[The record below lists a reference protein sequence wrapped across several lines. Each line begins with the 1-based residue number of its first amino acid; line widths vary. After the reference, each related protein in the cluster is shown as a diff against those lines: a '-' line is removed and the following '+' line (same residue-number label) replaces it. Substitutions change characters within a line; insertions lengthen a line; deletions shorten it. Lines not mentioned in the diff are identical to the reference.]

1 MINYKEKLHDIK
13 AFVFD
18 FDGVM
23 TDGSIWTYGDNEAV
37 RCGNVKDGYAIQYA
51 VKKGYTI
58 ALISGATSLSIN
70 NRMEALG
77 VKQIYTGCAN
87 KMETYRKFLETNNL
101 QERPLQGLRHR
112 RPLPSVST
120 TCSNSRRSL
129 HHTVPPLHIHR
140 VHPHDHLLHH
150 LLRPLTVPHTLP
162 FRHLHHPHRIAS
174 LILPHRNHRQL
185 LHSVNSHHLQSLI
198 SHLRALSPNL

>member
-1 MINYKEKLHDIK
+1 MNYKAKLNNIK

-23 TDGSIWTYGDNEAV
+23 TDGSIWTYGDRETV

-58 ALISGATSLSIN
+58 ALISGATSKSID

-87 KMETYRKFLETNNL
+87 KLETYKMFLEKNNL
-101 QERPLQGLRHR
+101 KPEEVVCMGDDIPDYEIMSHCGVAACPADASQE
-112 RPLPSVST
+112 
-120 TCSNSRRSL
+120 
-129 HHTVPPLHIHR
+129 IKE
-140 VHPHDHLLHH
+140 
-150 LLRPLTVPHTLP
+150 
-162 FRHLHHPHRIAS
+162 IADY
-174 LILPHRNHRQL
+174 
-185 LHSVNSHHLQSLI
+185 I
-198 SHLRALSPNL
+198 SHFGGGKGCVRDIIEQVLRLHDNWFHPDAVNW

>member
-1 MINYKEKLHDIK
+1 MINYKEKLAPVK

-23 TDGSIWTYGDNEAV
+23 TNGDVWTYGDGETV
-37 RCGNVKDGYAIQYA
+37 RCGNIKDGFAIQYA
-51 VKKGYTI
+51 VKKGYII

-101 QERPLQGLRHR
+101 EEKEVLCMGDDIPDFEIMSHCGVATCPADAATEIKEIADYISLFGGGHGCVRDVIEQTMRLQG
-112 RPLPSVST
+112 T
-120 TCSNSRRSL
+120 WFDTDA
-129 HHTVPPLHIHR
+129 HIW
-140 VHPHDHLLHH
+140 
-150 LLRPLTVPHTLP
+150 
-162 FRHLHHPHRIAS
+162 
-174 LILPHRNHRQL
+174 
-185 LHSVNSHHLQSLI
+185 
-198 SHLRALSPNL
+198 

>member
-87 KMETYRKFLETNNL
+87 KMETYRKFLKTNNL
-101 QERPLQGLRHR
+101 QEHQVICMGDDIPDYEIMSHCGVAVCPADAAIEIKEISDYISLYPGGRGCVRDIIEQVLRLQGMWF
-112 RPLPSVST
+112 
-120 TCSNSRRSL
+120 
-129 HHTVPPLHIHR
+129 
-140 VHPHDHLLHH
+140 HPD
-150 LLRPLTVPHTLP
+150 
-162 FRHLHHPHRIAS
+162 A
-174 LILPHRNHRQL
+174 
-185 LHSVNSHHLQSLI
+185 VNW
-198 SHLRALSPNL
+198 

>member
-101 QERPLQGLRHR
+101 QERQVICMGDDIPDYEIMSHCGVAVCPADAAIEIKEISDYISLYPGGRGCVRDIIEQVLRLQGMWF
-112 RPLPSVST
+112 
-120 TCSNSRRSL
+120 
-129 HHTVPPLHIHR
+129 
-140 VHPHDHLLHH
+140 HPD
-150 LLRPLTVPHTLP
+150 
-162 FRHLHHPHRIAS
+162 A
-174 LILPHRNHRQL
+174 
-185 LHSVNSHHLQSLI
+185 VNW
-198 SHLRALSPNL
+198 

>member
-51 VKKGYTI
+51 VKKGYII

-101 QERPLQGLRHR
+101 QEHQVICMGDDIPDYEIMSHCGVAVCPADAAIEIKEISDYISLYPGGRGCVRDIIEQVLRLQGMWF
-112 RPLPSVST
+112 
-120 TCSNSRRSL
+120 
-129 HHTVPPLHIHR
+129 
-140 VHPHDHLLHH
+140 HPD
-150 LLRPLTVPHTLP
+150 
-162 FRHLHHPHRIAS
+162 A
-174 LILPHRNHRQL
+174 
-185 LHSVNSHHLQSLI
+185 VNW
-198 SHLRALSPNL
+198 